1 MPAII
6 TRGAASARGFGWSG
20 NTAAALVGFTGFTA
34 PRIMNGSSTTAYMYG
49 VAVNTARRF
58 VAVGAY
64 KAAYSTNGTTW
75 TTPATVFGSSVMFD
89 VAVNSAGLFVA
100 VGSSG
105 ASTSTDGITWTAV
118 VAISGFTANAVAVNS
133 SGLFVAVGS
142 IVVSTFNRFAFS
154 SSSDGVT
161 WTAAAQIDSGSGLYG
176 SATGVA
182 VSSAGVFAVIGNL
195 TGPGGNNNTVATS
208 ASSDGITW
216 AAMSPT
222 GTSNTVAAKMTVNSS
237 GLFVAVG
244 NRNSSSGIGEAGT
257 VYFSSSPSVSFSQAT
272 MGGVSGNNLSNL
284 MKAVAVNNTTGLF
297 VAVGI
302 GVGTGGKNGLP
313 VYSTSSDGTT
323 WTVPTRMNGAYTP
336 ATLAAVAVA
345 STGLFVTVGSGYGN
359 TTNSTAPIYAYSWN
373 TAGTAG
379 QQAYTVAGTYTWVAP
394 AGVTKI
400 SAVALGHGGVGGT
413 AGCVYVPVPG
423 PCCSCC
429 GYSNTYGGGGGGGGA
444 IAWANNQ
451 TVVPA
456 NSYTVTV
463 RAANAGAVNT
473 SFSTL
478 AVAGGG
484 LASSGSNYGTGG
496 TVITGTGYS
505 GGTGGS
511 GSSTSASTSW
521 SGKAGGGGG
530 AAGYASAGG
539 NGGNGSTASDGQ
551 SKTGGGGGGASGQ
564 WCGGSPTQGWAAGTG
579 SGGSFIMGTI
589 APFCN
594 TTGTGGKY
602 NCPVNSGSGG
612 KSVYTLTNYS
622 GGARG
627 GTYGRNGGGP
637 SDSCACYGSG
647 GGGSAISSGTV
658 GCPGLGTKGAVRVIW
673 PGCTRSYPS
682 TCVQDV

>member
-6 TRGAASARGFGWSG
+6 TRGAASAKGFGWSG

-34 PRIMNGSSTTAYMYG
+34 PRTMNGSSTTAYMYG

-58 VAVGAY
+58 VAVGNA

-118 VAISGFTANAVAVNS
+118 IAISGFVANAVAVNS

-161 WTAAAQIDSGSGLYG
+161 WTAAAQIDSGAGLYG

-195 TGPGGNNNTVATS
+195 TGPGGYANYVATS

-216 AAMSPT
+216 AAMNT
-222 GTSNTVAAKMTVNSS
+222 TSATNSVAAKMTVNSS

-244 NRNSSSGIGEAGT
+244 NRKSSSGIGEAGT
-257 VYFSSSPSVSFSQAT
+257 VYYSSSPSVSFSQAT
-272 MGGVSGNNLSNL
+272 MGGVSGNNLRNL
-284 MKAVAVNNTTGLF
+284 MQAVAVNNTTGLF
-297 VAVGI
+297 VAVGN
-302 GVGTGGKNGLP
+302 GVGTGGQSGLP

-323 WTVPTRMNGAYTP
+323 WTVPTRMNGAITP
-336 ATLAAVAVA
+336 TTLTAVAVA

-359 TTNSTAPIYAYSWN
+359 TTNYTAPSYAYSWD

-379 QQAYTVAGTYTWVAP
+379 QQAYAVAGTYTWVAP

-413 AGCVYVPVPG
+413 AGKVYVPVPG
-423 PCCSCC
+423 PCCGCC
-429 GYSNTYGGGGGGGGA
+429 GYYCVYGGGGGGGGA

-484 LASSGSNYGTGG
+484 GSAVDASQGAGG
-496 TVITGTGYS
+496 AVITGTGYS
-505 GGTGGS
+505 GGYGGS
-511 GSSTSASTSW
+511 GQSTTNCTNW

-539 NGGNGSTASDGQ
+539 YGGTGASNGQ

-564 WCGGSPTQGWAAGTG
+564 WCGGSPSQGSAAGTG

-622 GGARG
+622 GGARS
-627 GTYGRNGGGP
+627 GTYGQNGGGP
-637 SDSCACYGSG
+637 TDPCACYGSG
-647 GGGSAISSGTV
+647 GGGSAIGYGNV